1 METINIEIR
10 NSKVKG
16 ILKELEALNLITIKP
31 KQTLNKLL
39 VKMRKNA
46 DSAPSLDEI
55 TAEVEQVWKRRYEK
69 HIWKNWDY
77 YNWKI

>member
-55 TAEVEQVWKRRYEK
+55 TAEVEQV
-69 HIWKNWDY
+69 
-77 YNWKI
+77 